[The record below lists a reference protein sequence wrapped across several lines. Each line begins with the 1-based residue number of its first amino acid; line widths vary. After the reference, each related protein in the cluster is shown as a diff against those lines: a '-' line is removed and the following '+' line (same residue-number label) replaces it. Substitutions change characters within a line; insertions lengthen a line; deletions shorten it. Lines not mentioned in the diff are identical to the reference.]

1 MPVTLKCRDCGHTEA
16 SDDGEPETCPECEG
30 TMAPPAKKKYQ
41 AKSTSLEDEEKTK
54 KKSKPKPRDEDE
66 DDAPRPKKK
75 PRGDGGNPR
84 DGAAAERA
92 EIPTGFD
99 DAELV
104 AQVEEELEV
113 GEVLHFAC
121 RPARKLAKL
130 QAMLYAGIA
139 CIFVLIP
146 GLIGISILSKDKGGE
161 ALMGLVPL
169 GVAVAAGVAAVLIP
183 RGRMRQAARGWY
195 AVTDRRA
202 IVFEV
207 PLFGGKGE
215 ATAYTPD
222 QLRKMWVQKSAW
234 LKGGGD
240 VVFKTKITITT
251 RVSEKSEKTEKT
263 TTHYGFI
270 GVEHAESVRDVIE
283 WVLLSDERPGRDD
296 E

>member
-1 MPVTLKCRDCGHTEA
+1 MPITLKCPDCGHTKR
-16 SDDGEPETCPECEG
+16 SDDGESETCPECEG
-30 TMAPPAKKKYQ
+30 TMTVPP
-41 AKSTSLEDEEKTK
+41 K
-54 KKSKPKPRDEDE
+54 KKSRDED
-66 DDAPRPKKK
+66 DTPRPKKRAAAARDGE
-75 PRGDGGNPR
+75 RGRGGNRR

-92 EIPTGFD
+92 GIPTGFD

-104 AQVEEELEV
+104 AQVEEELEA
-113 GEVLHFAC
+113 GEVLHFVC
-121 RPARKLAKL
+121 RPARKLAQL
-130 QAMLYAGIA
+130 QAALYAGIA
-139 CIFVLIP
+139 CVFVLIP
-146 GLIGISILSKDKGGE
+146 GLIGVSILRKDKGGE

-169 GVAVAAGVAAVLIP
+169 GVAVAAGVAAVLAP

-207 PLFGGKGE
+207 PLLGGKGE

-222 QLRKMWVQKSAW
+222 QLRKMWVQKSSW

-240 VVFKTKITITT
+240 VVFKTKVTITT
-251 RVSEKSEKTEKT
+251 EVSSRSEKTTKS

-283 WVLLSDERPGRDD
+283 WALLSDERPGRDD
-296 E
+296 DE